1 MEKFGQ
7 VQFTQND
14 FVFCFVINETLR
26 LQKFTCCIQPILDL
40 LSIVDLQKVIASKF
54 YVVKKSAVLK
64 EVYWECHC
72 TFRENM

>member
-14 FVFCFVINETLR
+14 FVFGFVINETLR
-26 LQKFTCCIQPILDL
+26 LQKCTCCIQPVLDL